1 MANLV
6 PITYKSAVI
15 AQTSA
20 TIAAAAF
27 STGTLTLLDNS
38 LTGNG
43 GGACLYR
50 CFINLTTA
58 PSTNSSLTVHMAS
71 IYTGTPTIY
80 DNGVLSIA
88 VPSGTSYIGVFP
100 IGDIWYPDKY
110 VYLKLKAGS
119 NAGMAASLIVV
130 PVIAE
135 IQ

>member
-6 PITYKSAVI
+6 PITYKNAVT
-15 AQTSA
+15 AQ
-20 TIAAAAF
+20 AAANITAGAF

-38 LTGNG
+38 IAGNG

-50 CFINLTTA
+50 CFINLTSAPATA
-58 PSTNSSLTVHMAS
+58 SSLTVHMAS
-71 IYTGTPTIY
+71 IYTGTPTLY
-80 DNGVLSIA
+80 NNGVLSIV

-119 NAGMAASLIVV
+119 NAGMNASLIVV

>member
-6 PITYKSAVI
+6 PITYKNAVT
-15 AQTSA
+15 AQAAA
-20 TIAAAAF
+20 TISAGAF
-27 STGTLTLLDNS
+27 SAGTLTLLDNS

-58 PSTNSSLTVHMAS
+58 PSTASTLTVHMAS
-71 IYTGTPTIY
+71 TYTSVPSVY

-88 VPSGTSYIGVFP
+88 VPTGTSYVGVFP